1 MRARNSHF
9 IEEQLGGVLAALA
22 DFVENL
28 AAPESRP
35 VSLDNDQRDARS
47 ALARICLGNND
58 DGSAC
63 WPLVMKVLEPVI
75 TYSSPSRRAF
85 VLTLCRSDPVPG
97 SVMAIA
103 PIISPDAILGSHCAR
118 SSSVA
123 YCRM

>member
-58 DGSAC
+58 DEVGLLAVGDESLGAGDHV
-63 WPLVMKVLEPVI
+63 LVTVQEGFCLYALQI
-75 TYSSPSRRAF
+75 
-85 VLTLCRSDPVPG
+85 G
-97 SVMAIA
+97 
-103 PIISPDAILGSHCAR
+103 PDRKG
-118 SSSVA
+118 VV
-123 YCRM
+123 